1 MKEIK
6 IDTEYIKLDQFLKYI
21 GVVQTGGQGKIL
33 IEEKNV
39 EINGEVVTERGKK
52 IRRGDKIKI
61 KGVDDFVV
69 I

>member
-1 MKEIK
+1 MKKIK

-33 IEEKNV
+33 IEEKKV

-61 KGVDDFVV
+61 KDVDDFVV